1 MEELYQHPYQ
11 VERATRDINTNCA
24 RIHSYIKNIVFEEN
38 LDEDQVMEIVSIIEG
53 LERNTLDLFNV
64 IYDSYPGEK
73 SHIDS
78 AYKVFMDWKALRDG
92 LISLRQQNL
101 RSDLNTNYRTV
112 NQPYVEKLFGTMAVM
127 TNFQSQQASNF
138 YTAAMKQSKLLTTR
152 LMILVL
158 LIISIILIINYVFLR
173 QIYVPLK
180 GLTAAAE
187 RYRSG
192 EYETD
197 YIYKSRNEFG
207 LLSVAFQK
215 MASFFRQ
222 EVSLKERTA
231 EDAIIRMKEVE
242 VLIEERT
249 RKLQEEMEE
258 RKRTE
263 IILRESE
270 ERFRAVFEKSEMGI
284 VLVSESMKYMKAN
297 PAFCD
302 MTGYTEEEL
311 ISLSVGDLTLKE
323 DYPDSIANARDL
335 WAGKISKY
343 RDEKRYIH
351 KSGRIIWAFI
361 AVTVVRDAS
370 DKPMFYLTM
379 INNITDRKLAE
390 DKLAREQVLLTTLI
404 NNLPQTIHVKDLQ
417 KRRILANR
425 ADLELIGKNEKEVIG
440 KTDRELFPAELAEGY
455 MKDDDYVLTNQKSII
470 DREEQIVN
478 EKGKPLWF
486 LVSKI
491 PLTDHTGKITGIVG
505 IGHNITARKKVEDQL
520 RYNEVRL
527 KMQNEEIRRINR
539 DLIQAKEKAEESDRL
554 KTAFLHNISH
564 EIRTPLNAII
574 GFTSV
579 LASENLPSQKRQEF
593 MDIIYKSND
602 QLLSIISSILTLAN
616 LESGQETFNAKETD
630 INQMLLDVYE
640 QFSITKVPNEVSLSY
655 SEGLPDEKALIL
667 TDSVKLMQILV
678 NLVGNA
684 LKFTHKGFVRFGY
697 SLNKYQLDF
706 FVEDSGIGI
715 PENMHSRIFERFSQ
729 VDSTITRKY
738 GGTGLGL
745 AISKGYARLLG
756 GNISVTSTPGKGS
769 KFVLSIPYNP
779 VNKAPEPGGFNSLSD
794 IGIHGIVLIAED
806 EHVNFLLLK
815 EILSGYEVQVYRAEN
830 GQEALN
836 FCSGQIKPDV
846 VLMDMKMPV
855 MDGIEATDKIKKIV
869 PALPVIA
876 LSAYTSE
883 DDKKRFFEAGC
894 DSFIEKPF
902 RRDELLRILEHHL
915 SRKHQ

>member
-370 DKPMFYLTM
+370 DKPMFYLSM